1 MTQTVT
7 DSTETRTLNHNLGG
21 SAPTEVDPATM
32 DNKAKDKA
40 GRAAMKELTKVIA
53 KDLMV
58 GRLLAALSGVLAIA
72 PYVAL
77 INLGGEFLAAM
88 NNPAQ
93 LNTSAIWTN
102 LAILVITFIARI
114 GCYVA
119 ALGVTHYADNRWRT
133 YIRKVMLERLSR
145 APLAW
150 FTSINSGRVRK
161 AIQDDTH
168 QIHMLVAH
176 APVETT
182 AAIIQPLALMVY
194 AFVIDWRL
202 GLLALANLPLFLI
215 AYVIMLKDMGEKT
228 AEMDTRLAKVSARM
242 VEFVA
247 GISVV
252 KAFGR
257 VGKAHG
263 RYVEAAS
270 EFSVFYRAWCDPLLK
285 GSAFSSACLS
295 TALVLTINLGGGAW
309 LVDAGY
315 VTPVQVLATSLIAL
329 VIPTAFMVVSTGMWA
344 YQLAGGA
351 ALRIQATLDTPV
363 LPQPAVSQQPEG
375 DYTVTFDQVSFSY
388 GDTQAL
394 SNVSLTLNPGTV
406 TALIGP
412 SGSGKS
418 TLATLVARFADP
430 DSGTV
435 RIGGVDI
442 RDIANADL
450 YDLVA
455 FVLQD
460 PQLLNASIRDNILMG
475 RPTAT
480 EAEVIEAA
488 KAAYIHDFIMTLPK
502 GYDTIIGDETNL
514 SGGQAQR
521 VAIARA
527 LLIDAPILLL
537 DEATAFA
544 DPDSEAEIQMALS
557 RLVTNRTVLVIAH
570 RLTAILGAHQIV
582 VLENGQIQACGTHE
596 EIIDNPHY
604 QTLLAMNGLA

>member
-1 MTQTVT
+1 MTATVPDAEEPLQDT
-7 DSTETRTLNHNLGG
+7 YNLGG
-21 SAPTEVDPATM
+21 HDPSEIDPALM

-40 GRAAMKELTKVIA
+40 GRAAVKELVKPIAPQLMLGRILAVIS
-53 KDLMV
+53 
-58 GRLLAALSGVLAIA
+58 GALSIA

-77 INLGGEFLAAM
+77 INLGGLFFDAARAGT
-88 NNPAQ
+88 PLDTGAVW
-93 LNTSAIWTN
+93 LNLIV
-102 LAILVITFIARI
+102 LIVTFIGRVTT
-114 GCYVA
+114 YVI
-119 ALGVTHYADNRWRT
+119 ALGVTHFADNRWRSH
-133 YIRKVMLERLSR
+133 IRTLMLERLAR

-161 AIQDDTH
+161 AIQDDAA
-168 QIHMLVAH
+168 QIHTLVAH

-182 AAIIQPLALMVY
+182 AAIVQPLALLVY

-202 GLLALANLPLFLI
+202 GLLAIANLPLF
-215 AYVIMLKDMGEKT
+215 VISYAVMMKDMGEHT
-228 AEMDTRLAKVSARM
+228 AEMDTRMAKVSARM

-247 GISVV
+247 GIAVV

-257 VGKAHG
+257 VGRAHSS
-263 RYVEAAS
+263 YTQAAE

-285 GSAFSSACLS
+285 GGALGAAALS
-295 TALVLTINLGGGAW
+295 TAFVLTLNLGGGAW
-309 LVDAGY
+309 LVHHGY
-315 VTPVQVLATSLIAL
+315 VTPVQVLATAL
-329 VIPTAFMVVSTGMWA
+329 MAMVIPTALMVISFSMWA

-351 ALRIQATLDTPV
+351 ALRIQATLDTPI
-363 LPQPAVSQQPEG
+363 LPQPVVSQTPDG
-375 DYTVTFDQVSFSY
+375 DYTVRFDEVSFAY

-394 SNVSLTLNPGTV
+394 SKVSLTLHPGTV

-430 DSGTV
+430 DSGRV
-435 RIGGVDI
+435 SIGGVDL
-442 RDIANADL
+442 RQIANDDL

-460 PQLLNASIRDNILMG
+460 PQLLHTSIRDNIVMG
-475 RPTAT
+475 RPGAG
-480 EAEVIEAA
+480 EAQMIEAA

-502 GYDTIIGDETNL
+502 GYDTIVGEETNL

-544 DPDSEAEIQMALS
+544 DPDSEAEIQMALT
-557 RLVTNRTVLVIAH
+557 RLVADRTVLVIAH
-570 RLTAILGAHQIV
+570 RLTAILGADQIV
-582 VLENGQIQACGTHE
+582 VLEGGRVVACGTHE
-596 EIIDNPHY
+596 AIKDEPHY